1 MEISNSDDERENSEM
16 SSSANLSEED
26 KKGTGRAQ
34 EISKATRIRKT
45 KKK

>member
-26 KKGTGRAQ
+26 KKGTERAQ
-34 EISKATRIRKT
+34 VINIGTRKT
-45 KKK
+45 KEDE